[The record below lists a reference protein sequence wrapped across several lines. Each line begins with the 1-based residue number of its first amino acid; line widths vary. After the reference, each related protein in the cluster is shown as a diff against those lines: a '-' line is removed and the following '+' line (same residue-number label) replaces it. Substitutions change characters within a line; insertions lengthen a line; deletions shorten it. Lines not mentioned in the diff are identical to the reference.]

1 MNFAV
6 AIPFLP
12 LAMGGMSFA
21 SSLLGSGAARRQA
34 AARNRARKQNWE
46 HQLRVRKQNWYQNL
60 SIWGAQRNKYFTDL
74 NENDLAAQRGYAQ
87 AQVIM
92 NRDFAAAAQKNEGE
106 LIKYLQSTGKLAAAG
121 RTGRS
126 IKRIADLDFGALQ
139 RSSGRT
145 YYKLTQS
152 RATYKEQV
160 EDIRRKQLGNR
171 NQLFANV
178 QFAPVPDLAPPAPRL
193 EPESLGLG
201 DYLKAGF
208 AGATSYFGAGGKLFG
223 KGLPSIF
230 PMQGGG
236 GTGGGSSI
244 LGDEKYLN
252 LLSKPWRKNA
262 YANINPIDDLNI
274 ADQLAWSSAA
284 TFNSDVAYN
293 HAWAGSMNAYRP
305 HLDLDAFRSRW
316 IRSE

>member
-1 MNFAV
+1 MDLITYPLQNFAV
-6 AIPFLP
+6 AIQFLP
-12 LAMGGMSFA
+12 LAMGGMNFA
-21 SSLLGSGAARRQA
+21 TSLFGSMGSRRAAKRR
-34 AARNRARKQNWE
+34 NKARKENWE
-46 HQLRVRKQNWYQNL
+46 HQLRVRKQGWYQNL

-178 QFAPVPDLAPPAPRL
+178 QFAPVPDLAPPA
-193 EPESLGLG
+193 
-201 DYLKAGF
+201 
-208 AGATSYFGAGGKLFG
+208 
-223 KGLPSIF
+223 
-230 PMQGGG
+230 
-236 GTGGGSSI
+236 
-244 LGDEKYLN
+244 
-252 LLSKPWRKNA
+252 
-262 YANINPIDDLNI
+262 
-274 ADQLAWSSAA
+274 
-284 TFNSDVAYN
+284 
-293 HAWAGSMNAYRP
+293 
-305 HLDLDAFRSRW
+305 
-316 IRSE
+316 

>member
-1 MNFAV
+1 
-6 AIPFLP
+6 
-12 LAMGGMSFA
+12 MGGMSFA

-145 YYKLTQS
+145 YY
-152 RATYKEQV
+152 
-160 EDIRRKQLGNR
+160 
-171 NQLFANV
+171 
-178 QFAPVPDLAPPAPRL
+178 
-193 EPESLGLG
+193 
-201 DYLKAGF
+201 
-208 AGATSYFGAGGKLFG
+208 
-223 KGLPSIF
+223 
-230 PMQGGG
+230 
-236 GTGGGSSI
+236 
-244 LGDEKYLN
+244 
-252 LLSKPWRKNA
+252 
-262 YANINPIDDLNI
+262 
-274 ADQLAWSSAA
+274 
-284 TFNSDVAYN
+284 
-293 HAWAGSMNAYRP
+293 
-305 HLDLDAFRSRW
+305 
-316 IRSE
+316 

>member
-1 MNFAV
+1 M

-12 LAMGGMSFA
+12 LAMAGISAG

-46 HQLRVRKQNWYQNL
+46 HQLRVRKQSWYQNL

-92 NRDFAAAAQKNEGE
+92 NKDFAAAAQKNEGE
-106 LIKYLQSTGKLAAAG
+106 LMKYLQNTGKLAASG

-126 IKRIADLDFGALQ
+126 IKRIADLNFGALQ

-152 RATYKEQV
+152 RETYKQQV

-171 NQLFANV
+171 SQLFAGV

-230 PMQGGG
+230 PTAGGGKGGQSLVGGKYTSLLNQIPFQGGDDNTSKINWENSMDQAAWG
-236 GTGGGSSI
+236 ISST
-244 LGDEKYLN
+244 Y
-252 LLSKPWRKNA
+252 
-262 YANINPIDDLNI
+262 
-274 ADQLAWSSAA
+274 
-284 TFNSDVAYN
+284 NSDTF
-293 HAWAGSMNAYRP
+293 GKFKMNYDFNP
-305 HLDLDAFRSRW
+305 SQYQQNWLSTY
-316 IRSE
+316 

>member
-1 MNFAV
+1 M

-12 LAMGGMSFA
+12 LAMAGISAG

-46 HQLRVRKQNWYQNL
+46 HQLRVRKQSWYQNL

-92 NRDFAAAAQKNEGE
+92 NKDFAAAAQKNEGE
-106 LIKYLQSTGKLAAAG
+106 LMKYLQNTGKLAASG

-126 IKRIADLDFGALQ
+126 IKRIADLNFGALQ

-152 RATYKEQV
+152 RETYKQQV

-171 NQLFANV
+171 SQLFAGV

-230 PMQGGG
+230 PTAGGGKGGQSLVGGKYTSLLNQIPFQGGDDNTSKINWENSIDQAAWG
-236 GTGGGSSI
+236 ISST
-244 LGDEKYLN
+244 Y
-252 LLSKPWRKNA
+252 
-262 YANINPIDDLNI
+262 
-274 ADQLAWSSAA
+274 
-284 TFNSDVAYN
+284 NSDTF
-293 HAWAGSMNAYRP
+293 GKFKMNYDFNP
-305 HLDLDAFRSRW
+305 SQYQQNWLSTY
-316 IRSE
+316 

>member
-1 MNFAV
+1 MAGIS
-6 AIPFLP
+6 A
-12 LAMGGMSFA
+12 G

-46 HQLRVRKQNWYQNL
+46 HQLRVRKQSWYQNL

-92 NRDFAAAAQKNEGE
+92 NKDFAAAAQKNEGE
-106 LIKYLQSTGKLAAAG
+106 LMKYLQNTGKMAAAG
-121 RTGRS
+121 LTGRS
-126 IKRIADLDFGALQ
+126 IKRIADLNFGALQ

-152 RATYKEQV
+152 RETYKQQV

-171 NQLFANV
+171 SQLFAGV

-230 PMQGGG
+230 PTAGGGKGGQSLVGGKYTSLLNQIPFQGGDDNTSKINWENSMDQAAWG
-236 GTGGGSSI
+236 ISST
-244 LGDEKYLN
+244 Y
-252 LLSKPWRKNA
+252 
-262 YANINPIDDLNI
+262 
-274 ADQLAWSSAA
+274 
-284 TFNSDVAYN
+284 NSDTF
-293 HAWAGSMNAYRP
+293 GKFKMNYDFNP
-305 HLDLDAFRSRW
+305 SQYQQNWLSTY
-316 IRSE
+316 

>member
-1 MNFAV
+1 MNFVVV
-6 AIPFLP
+6 AFLP
-12 LAMGGMSFA
+12 LAMAGISAG

-46 HQLRVRKQNWYQNL
+46 HQLRVRKQSWYQNL

-92 NRDFAAAAQKNEGE
+92 NKDFAAAAQKNEGE
-106 LIKYLQSTGKLAAAG
+106 LMKYLQNTGKIAASG

-126 IKRIADLDFGALQ
+126 IKRIADLNFGALQ

-152 RATYKEQV
+152 RETYKQQV

-171 NQLFANV
+171 SQLFAGV

-208 AGATSYFGAGGKLFG
+208 AGAQSYFGAGGKLFG

-230 PMQGGG
+230 PTAGGGQGGKSPFG
-236 GTGGGSSI
+236 GNYMSLLNQSTSGIFQGGDDNTSKINWENSMDQAAWRTSST
-244 LGDEKYLN
+244 Y
-252 LLSKPWRKNA
+252 
-262 YANINPIDDLNI
+262 
-274 ADQLAWSSAA
+274 
-284 TFNSDVAYN
+284 NSDIFKFNYN
-293 HAWAGSMNAYRP
+293 NPSNYE
-305 HLDLDAFRSRW
+305 SNW
-316 IRSE
+316 IQSYSPYTGQPRFF